1 MVDGCRI
8 KQELSLSLFGFKRVH
23 DCVRIWKGGD
33 WAELAFAKTSGIVT
47 GWDALASFFFL
58 SPVTVPEGFVTVN
71 SAQFLPISKVAT
83 LILILGWHYF
93 RVAPMFFIKL

>member
-1 MVDGCRI
+1 MKPGFSVKGMKQRFLLRTMSFNVMVDGRRI

-47 GWDALASFFFL
+47 GWDALASFF
-58 SPVTVPEGFVTVN
+58 SCP
-71 SAQFLPISKVAT
+71 
-83 LILILGWHYF
+83 
-93 RVAPMFFIKL
+93 R